1 MFESIPQ
8 NTVQAA
14 SVNCLSGGSAFCG
27 PDIMTAVEMMLV
39 KDYDD
44 QLKSTAAEM
53 KTMTKVKQAYR
64 KNIADLNKLLSQTS
78 YKKGKKGSETD
89 CVLLTPSQYSL
100 VNTDHNQ
107 IGNSSTISVTDQTTA
122 ITGEGATGS
131 VSTAT
136 NQDGNI
142 TGYYVDKTKIET
154 RIEALKMKLDTVNEQ
169 TEITSLSLQTLT
181 NQRKIAFE
189 TVSAII
195 KKQEDA
201 VSTIIRNI
209 S

>member
-8 NTVQAA
+8 NTVTGA
-14 SVNCLSGGSAFCG
+14 SVNCLAGGSAFCG

-53 KTMTKVKQAYR
+53 KTMTKVKQKYREIIKNLNNMLGHQTQEVGDSKTPCVTLSTSEQNYLHTLYEPIGNTETCGVTTNETHLNANDAAYI
-64 KNIADLNKLLSQTS
+64 KPI
-78 YKKGKKGSETD
+78 KGN
-89 CVLLTPSQYSL
+89 QYSKDSI
-100 VNTDHNQ
+100 TTQ
-107 IGNSSTISVTDQTTA
+107 IEN
-122 ITGEGATGS
+122 
-131 VSTAT
+131 
-136 NQDGNI
+136 
-142 TGYYVDKTKIET
+142 Y
-154 RIEALKMKLDTVNEQ
+154 KMKLDTVNEQ
-169 TEITSLSLQTLT
+169 SEMTSLDLQTLT

-189 TVSAII
+189 TVSNII

-201 VSTIIRNI
+201 VGTIIRNI